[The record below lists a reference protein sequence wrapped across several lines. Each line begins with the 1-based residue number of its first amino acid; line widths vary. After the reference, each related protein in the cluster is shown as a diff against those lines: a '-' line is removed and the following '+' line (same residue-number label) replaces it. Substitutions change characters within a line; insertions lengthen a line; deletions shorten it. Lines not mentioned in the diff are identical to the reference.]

1 MDGEHFNSVVCTHI
15 ISRDL
20 RASLQRS
27 SPKNSFIKK
36 PKEEEVGG
44 HWAILTFVI
53 NPRLA
58 LTFLD
63 RMIPRH
69 KRKHL

>member
-1 MDGEHFNSVVCTHI
+1 MVCIHI

-20 RASLQRS
+20 RASLQGS

-36 PKEEEVGG
+36 PKEEEVGD

-53 NPRLA
+53 DPRLA

-63 RMIPRH
+63 LMILH
-69 KRKHL
+69 LKRKHL